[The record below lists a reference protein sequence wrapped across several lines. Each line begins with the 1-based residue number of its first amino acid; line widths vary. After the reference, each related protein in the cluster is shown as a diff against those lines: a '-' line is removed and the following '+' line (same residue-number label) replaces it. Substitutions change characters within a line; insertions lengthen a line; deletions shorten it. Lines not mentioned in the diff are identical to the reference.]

1 MHLAAIRL
9 SGFDFRFIKKGE
21 FMKVT
26 LITGASS
33 GIGEAFARRLA
44 EEKHNLV
51 LVARSEEKLHRLCDE
66 LMLEHKITAH
76 YVAIDLTDYQAD
88 EKLFKETEKHGMQV
102 EWLINNA
109 GFGSLGDFAK
119 LDLERELKM
128 IELNIRVLVALTH
141 RYLQPMRERG
151 KGTIINVAS
160 TASFQP
166 VPFFAVYAATKAFV
180 RSFSEAIAEENRPFG
195 INVMALCPGP
205 TDTNFFAASNIG
217 DDIKAT
223 MAQKG
228 IQTPEEVVEEA
239 LSGVKSGRAQVVSG
253 WLNYFLARSV
263 NVIPNFLITR
273 VVGDTLRSKF
283 EEKSNSQTNE
293 SNGSR

>member
-1 MHLAAIRL
+1 
-9 SGFDFRFIKKGE
+9 
-21 FMKVT
+21 MKVT

-44 EEKHNLV
+44 KEKHNLV
-51 LVARSEEKLHRLCDE
+51 LVARSEDRLHRLCDE

-76 YVAIDLTDYQAD
+76 YIAVDLIDYQAD
-88 EKLFKETEKHGMQV
+88 EKLFKETEKHGMEV

-109 GFGSLGDFAK
+109 GFGSMGDFVK

-141 RYLQPMRERG
+141 RYLQPMRERQ

-166 VPFFAVYAATKAFV
+166 VPFMANYAATKAFV

-217 DDIKAT
+217 DDVKST

-239 LSGVKSGRAQVVSG
+239 LSGIKSGKTQVVSG

-273 VVGDTLRSKF
+273 VVGDTLRPKF
-283 EEKSNSQTNE
+283 EEKNSSQKNE